1 MKNLFK
7 KTMLFAAAA
16 MAFVSCS
23 NDNTND
29 VITTPGVEVSICAT
43 TNAARSA
50 FGEPTDGTYPTFWEE
65 NDEWNTAINSTMK
78 KARTEDITFSDD
90 FTTATASV
98 KYETIPTADNYTL
111 RAISPYAN
119 NNACVSDDF
128 VITIA
133 DTQTPKETSCDG
145 AAQVLVARSE
155 TITEPTMFNISFK
168 HATAYAKFS
177 FTNLN
182 LGDAVV
188 NNVVI
193 ESEIGL
199 VGKWNFN
206 YDTEVATENSAKKI
220 ITLATTATENLWF
233 ACAPV
238 DVSDKTLTFTI
249 NTNQGPL
256 SKVVK
261 MPSNREFKPG
271 VISTFNVNMAGI
283 EFSQSVK
290 WELVTNAEELAVGD
304 EIIIAAA
311 SDSKALSTEQKSSNR
326 GATSITKDGNYITD
340 PSDAVQVIT
349 LEAGT
354 KSGTFAFNVGTLGYL
369 YAASSSGN
377 QLKSKTTKDD
387 NGSWVITIASNG
399 EAKVVAQGTYTR
411 NEMRYNANNG
421 SPLFA
426 CYASTSTTGTPV
438 AIYRLPSNKPV
449 IAANAATAPV
459 VGGEGLTATYT
470 LKNIATDDIEIES
483 FEDNITDAT
492 KTANGVITYN
502 IKANHNKGA
511 KTSTIS
517 LRSPSTGATATISV
531 TQAAPVFTVAPTSL
545 TLEAAAN
552 STATFTVTSDFKAT
566 ITVSDE
572 AKWSVSPAE
581 VEAGVATTITVKALT
596 KNTGADAVTGTIT
609 VTRTGSVSEEV
620 TVSQKGVQQGGSTEV
635 NKNTV
640 TYTVSSTSACTTSGT
655 APTGSSATYAQTYNT
670 KEQITAN
677 NSATFTLKGYE
688 GATIKGMTL
697 NMKSNASKGEGKFS
711 VVAGSTT
718 LASISSATTF
728 NQWYDNTSYGSTY
741 RDVHV
746 TLTNDTYVI
755 KSGDNVVV
763 KFEATINSIYI
774 HSITIDYEIGGGNA
788 GGDDSGNTGGD
799 DSGNTGGDDSGNTG
813 GGTGEPTTV
822 TMTTFSST
830 AASMDSVISYSCAKG
845 GGTSNPAANSGAI
858 RLYQNASGQPGGNI
872 TITAKEG
879 YTITS
884 VVIGSSMSTSVAYE
898 VDGGSISSKADLA
911 ANGKYTISQEG
922 QSITIHCMGTT
933 SSTRLYVNYL
943 SVTYK

>member
-1 MKNLFK
+1 MIAAMKNLFK

-29 VITTPGVEVSICAT
+29 VITAPGVEVSICAT

-50 FGEPTDGTYPTFWEE
+50 FSEPTDGTYPTLWEGTE
-65 NDEWNTAINSTMK
+65 EWNTTINTTVK
-78 KARTEDITFSDD
+78 KARNEDITFSDD
-90 FTTATASV
+90 LTTATASV
-98 KYETIPTADNYTL
+98 KYETIPAADNYTL
-111 RAISPYAN
+111 RAISPYAQ
-119 NNACVSDDF
+119 NNACASDDF
-128 VITIA
+128 VINITSA
-133 DTQTPKETSCDG
+133 QTPKETSCDG

-155 TITEPTMFNISFK
+155 AITEPTMFHIEFK

-206 YDTEVATENSAKKI
+206 YDTEVATENAATKI

-238 DVSDKTLTFTI
+238 DVSDKKLTFTI

-256 SKVVK
+256 SKEVK

-290 WELVTNAEELAVGD
+290 WELVTNAAELAVGD

-311 SDSKALSTEQKSSNR
+311 SDSKALSTEQKSNNR
-326 GATSITKDGNYITD
+326 GATTITKDGKYITD

-354 KSGTFAFNVGTLGYL
+354 KSGTFAFNVGTPGYL

-459 VGGEGLTATYT
+459 VGGTNLTATYS
-470 LKNIATDDIEIES
+470 LKNIVPDDIEVVE
-483 FEDNITDAT
+483 FEGNITEAT
-492 KTANGVITYN
+492 KTANGTITYN
-502 IKANHNKGA
+502 ISANHNKGA

-531 TQAAPVFTVAPTSL
+531 VQDAPEFTVTPTLL
-545 TLEAAAN
+545 TLDAEAN
-552 STATFTVTSDFKAT
+552 STAEFTVTSTFEAT
-566 ITVSDE
+566 ITVDDE
-572 AKWSVSPAE
+572 AKWSVSPAK
-581 VEAGVATTITVKALT
+581 VEAGAKNVTITVTALT
-596 KNTGADAVTGTIT
+596 ANAGAEAVPGTIT

-620 TVSQKGVQQGGSTEV
+620 AVSQKGVTTE
-635 NKNTV
+635 
-640 TYTVSSTSACTTSGT
+640 
-655 APTGSSATYAQTYNT
+655 P
-670 KEQITAN
+670 
-677 NSATFTLKGYE
+677 
-688 GATIKGMTL
+688 
-697 NMKSNASKGEGKFS
+697 
-711 VVAGSTT
+711 
-718 LASISSATTF
+718 
-728 NQWYDNTSYGSTY
+728 
-741 RDVHV
+741 
-746 TLTNDTYVI
+746 
-755 KSGDNVVV
+755 
-763 KFEATINSIYI
+763 
-774 HSITIDYEIGGGNA
+774 
-788 GGDDSGNTGGD
+788 GGD
-799 DSGNTGGDDSGNTG
+799 
-813 GGTGEPTTV
+813 PVTV
-822 TMTTFSST
+822 TMSSFTAT
-830 AASMDSVISYSCAKG
+830 AADMDSVISYTTAKG
-845 GGTSNPAANSGAI
+845 GGTSNPGIYSGVI
-858 RLYQNASGQPGGNI
+858 RLYQNSSGNPGGNI
-872 TITAKEG
+872 TVTAKSG

-884 VVIGSSMSTSVAYE
+884 VVIGSSMKTSVAYE

-911 ANGKYTISQEG
+911 ANGKYTINQEG
-922 QSITIHCMGTT
+922 QSITIHCMGTS

>member
-29 VITTPGVEVSICAT
+29 VITAPGVEVSICAT
-43 TNAARSA
+43 TSAARSA
-50 FGEPTDGTYPTFWEE
+50 FDEPTDGTYPTLWEGNE
-65 NDEWNTAINSTMK
+65 EWNTAINSVIK
-78 KARTEDITFSDD
+78 KARTEDIKFSDD
-90 FTTATASV
+90 LTTATASV
-98 KYETIPTADNYTL
+98 KYDNDDLSTADSYTL
-111 RAISPYAN
+111 RAISPYAQN
-119 NNACVSDDF
+119 NSCTSDDF
-128 VITIA
+128 VINITGS
-133 DTQTPKETSCDG
+133 QTPKETSCDG

-155 TITEPTMFNISFK
+155 TITEPTMFHISFK

-206 YDTEVATENSAKKI
+206 YDTEVATENAATKI

-238 DVSDKTLTFTI
+238 DVSGKKLTFTI
-249 NTNQGPL
+249 NTNLGPL
-256 SKVVK
+256 SKEVT

-290 WELVTNAEELAVGD
+290 WELVTDATDLAVGD

-311 SDSKALSTEQKSSNR
+311 DYNHAISTTQNNNNR
-326 GATSITKDGNYITD
+326 GVTSITKDGNYITD

-354 KSGTFAFNVGTLGYL
+354 KANTLSFKVGNQYL
-369 YAASSSGN
+369 HAASSSGN

-411 NEMRYNANNG
+411 NEMRYNENNG

-459 VGGEGLTATYT
+459 VGGEGLKATYT
-470 LKNIATDDIEIES
+470 RKNIATDDIEVVS
-483 FEDNITDAT
+483 FDGNITEAT
-492 KTANGVITYN
+492 KTADDTITYN
-502 IKANHNKGA
+502 ISANHNKGP

-517 LRSPSTGATATISV
+517 LISPSTGATATISV
-531 TQAAPVFTVAPTSL
+531 VQDAPVFTVTPTLL

-566 ITVSDE
+566 ITVDDE
-572 AKWSVSPAE
+572 TKWSVSPAE
-581 VEAGVATTITVKALT
+581 VEAGVETKITVKALT
-596 KNTGADAVTGTIT
+596 ANTGADAVTGTIT
-609 VTRTGSVSEEV
+609 VTRTGSVSEKV
-620 TVSQKGVQQGGSTEV
+620 TVSQKGVETEPEQPENPGTGVQKFVEVTSAPTDWSGTYLIVYETGKLAFDGSRTTLDAGQNGV
-635 NKNTV
+635 SV
-640 TYTVSSTSACTTSGT
+640 TISNDEIDATDAMKAIAFTITKSGTNYLIKSASGYYIGQTSNANGLKSSTTTSYSNTLSMSGT
-655 APTGSSATYAQTYNT
+655 DVNLVSGGAYLRYNAASGSSNERFRYY
-670 KEQITAN
+670 
-677 NSATFTLKGYE
+677 
-688 GATIKGMTL
+688 
-697 NMKSNASKGEGKFS
+697 KSSSYTGQKAVQLYK
-711 VVAGSTT
+711 
-718 LASISSATTF
+718 LA
-728 NQWYDNTSYGSTY
+728 D
-741 RDVHV
+741 
-746 TLTNDTYVI
+746 
-755 KSGDNVVV
+755 
-763 KFEATINSIYI
+763 
-774 HSITIDYEIGGGNA
+774 
-788 GGDDSGNTGGD
+788 
-799 DSGNTGGDDSGNTG
+799 
-813 GGTGEPTTV
+813 
-822 TMTTFSST
+822 
-830 AASMDSVISYSCAKG
+830 
-845 GGTSNPAANSGAI
+845 
-858 RLYQNASGQPGGNI
+858 
-872 TITAKEG
+872 
-879 YTITS
+879 
-884 VVIGSSMSTSVAYE
+884 
-898 VDGGSISSKADLA
+898 
-911 ANGKYTISQEG
+911 
-922 QSITIHCMGTT
+922 
-933 SSTRLYVNYL
+933 
-943 SVTYK
+943 